1 MMSMDL
7 YKVPGLSPDD
17 ADHCRRH
24 GVNRYEAE
32 CLVYWAG
39 AAGCRVADL
48 SRNEI
53 RRVLAVTY
61 NRKVER
67 RENLDALMDGLAV
80 AYGAMQTVMRHETFQ
95 AAMNN
100 PRFRGWVQRRLFGP
114 RFVGISTLCND
125 IADEFGL
132 PKEGGAEA

>member
-1 MMSMDL
+1 MDMAL
-7 YKVPGLSPDD
+7 YRVPGLSHDD

-32 CLVYWAG
+32 CLVSWAS

-67 RENLDALMDGLAV
+67 RDDLNALMDGLTV
-80 AYGAMQTVMRHETFQ
+80 AYGAMQTAMRHETFE
-95 AAMNN
+95 AAMKD
-100 PRFRGWVQRRLFGP
+100 PKFRECVKRRLYGP

-125 IADEFGL
+125 IADQFDL
-132 PKEGGAEA
+132 QKEGGDEA